1 MAIKIKDERMEL
13 LELNRQKIS
22 ANSCKYGKTIEHVNW

>member
-13 LELNRQKIS
+13 LELTRQKIL
-22 ANSCKYGKTIEHVNW
+22 ANSYKYCKTRAC